1 MMMKPRLKIAVLL
14 AVLLVSLCACA
25 ETPNAYR
32 ENDEEGFTVCVEFNA
47 NGGTF
52 ATNTAILTMSYNPAE
67 LTADAEGKAF
77 IPLIAPDS
85 TDRDGSNKFTP
96 TKAGCFLVGWY
107 AERNETGIDGEE
119 VLYSYADKWDFENDR
134 LEVDVNAAYTAEKP
148 ALVLYAAWLP
158 LFEVRFCSVADGS
171 VLGTCTYDPTAE
183 TVLSVPEWNEQTGKI
198 DMHQFP
204 ILNGK
209 TFNAAYYDSECTLP
223 VSDTVVHS
231 GVIDYEN
238 AVAVNP
244 IMELYVDYT
253 DGEWYH
259 IHTAKQFIDN
269 AKPDGCYEICA
280 DLDFDGL
287 IWPTSFVYGSFS
299 GTVNGNGHSFK
310 NISVT
315 QTNNSKVNAGLFGS
329 LADTAS
335 ISALTFDNAAVTIQ
349 AGTRVP
355 GTSYGL
361 FAGVISNGA
370 DIDGVAIKGSTLYID
385 SKCYFGTDDYR
396 IGLVCGSGNA
406 SAVTEADISCL
417 PTGSSPESVSI
428 EINDNQITIDITTP

>member
-1 MMMKPRLKIAVLL
+1 MKIWLKTAVLL
-14 AVLLVSLCACA
+14 AVLLVSLCSCA
-25 ETPNAYR
+25 EAPNAYR
-32 ENDEEGFTVCVEFNA
+32 ENDAEGFTVCVEFNA
-47 NGGTF
+47 NGGAF
-52 ATNTAILTMSYNPAE
+52 ATNTEVLTMSYQPAA
-67 LTADAEGKAF
+67 LTPDAAGTAH
-77 IPLIAPDS
+77 IPLLAPDS
-85 TDRDGSNKFTP
+85 ADRDGNNKFTP
-96 TKAGCFLVGWY
+96 TKAGCFLAGWY
-107 AERNETGIDGEE
+107 AERNEIGADGEE
-119 VLYSYADKWDFENDR
+119 VLYSYADRWDFENDR
-134 LEVDVNAAYTAEKP
+134 LEVDLNAEYTAEKP

-158 LFEVRFCSVADGS
+158 LFEVSFRSTADGS
-171 VLGTCTYDPTAE
+171 VLGTCSYDPTAE
-183 TVLSVPEWNEQTGKI
+183 QTLSVPKWNEQTGKI
-198 DMHQFP
+198 DMYRFP
-204 ILNGK
+204 LIKGK
-209 TFNAAYYDSECTLP
+209 TYNAAYYDSACTLP

-231 GVIDYEN
+231 GTVDYEN
-238 AVAVNP
+238 ALAVDP
-244 IMELYVDYT
+244 VMELYVDYT

-259 IHTAKQFIDN
+259 IHNAKQFIDN

-299 GTVNGNGHSFK
+299 GAVNGNGHSFK

-361 FAGVISNGA
+361 LAGVISDGA
-370 DIDGVAIKGSTLYID
+370 ALDGVAIKGSTLYID

-396 IGLVCGSGNA
+396 IGLICGSGNA
-406 SAVTEADISCL
+406 SAVEEADVSCL
-417 PTGSSPESVSI
+417 PTGDSPESVSI

>member
-1 MMMKPRLKIAVLL
+1 MKLRLKITVLL
-14 AVLLVSLCACA
+14 VVLLVSLCACA

-52 ATNTAILTMSYNPAE
+52 ATNTAVLTMSYKPTA
-67 LTADAEGKAF
+67 LTADADGTAH

-85 TDRDGSNKFTP
+85 ADRDSGNTFTP
-96 TKAGCFLVGWY
+96 TKAGYFLVGWY
-107 AERNETGIDGEE
+107 AERNETGTDGEE
-119 VLYSYADKWDFENDR
+119 VRYSYSDRWDFEKDR
-134 LEVDVNAAYTAEKP
+134 LEVDVNAVYTAEKP

-158 LFEVRFCSVADGS
+158 LFEIRFCSTVDGS
-171 VLGTCTYDPTAE
+171 VLGTCTYDPTAAQ
-183 TVLSVPEWNEQTGKI
+183 TFSVPKWNEQTGKI
-198 DMHQFP
+198 DMYRFP

-231 GVIDYEN
+231 GTVDYEN

-259 IHTAKQFIDN
+259 IHTAKQFIDT
-269 AKPDGCYEICA
+269 AKLDGCYEICD
-280 DLDFDGL
+280 DLDFNGL

-299 GTVNGNGHSFK
+299 GTISGNGHSFK

-329 LADTAS
+329 ITDTAS

-361 FAGVISNGA
+361 FAGVIFEGA
-370 DIDGVAIKGSTLYID
+370 VLDGVAIKGSTLYID

-396 IGLVCGSGNA
+396 IGLLCGSGNA
-406 SAVTEADISCL
+406 SAVDEADISCL